1 MSASDVI
8 PVAISGSDLLAL
20 APHIA
25 LSVTIVFVMLLIGI
39 KRIYAIS
46 SAVSMVGL
54 GTSAVLALVQFYGA
68 LSNDTSPQITPLFR
82 ID

>member
-25 LSVTIVFVMLLIGI
+25 LSVTIVFVMLLIGM
-39 KRIYAIS
+39 KRIYDIS

-54 GTSAVLALVQFYGA
+54 GTSAVLAFVQFYGA
-68 LSNDTSPQITPLFR
+68 LSNDT
-82 ID
+82 